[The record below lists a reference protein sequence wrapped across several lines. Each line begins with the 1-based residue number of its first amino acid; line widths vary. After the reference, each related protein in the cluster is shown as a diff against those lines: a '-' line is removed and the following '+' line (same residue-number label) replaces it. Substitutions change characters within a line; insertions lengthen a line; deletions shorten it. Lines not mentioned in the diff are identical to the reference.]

1 MTTLVLPER
10 IEHRIH
16 LIRGHKVMLDRDL
29 ADLYEVETKAL
40 NRGVKRNLTRFPK
53 DFMFQLT
60 RRESN
65 SLRCQIGT
73 LDAKQADSKDVS
85 GKGRHPKYLPY
96 AFTEQG
102 IAMLSSVLNSER
114 ALECAGLTALSLRA
128 GSTARSWWQPSRN
141 IKGCQ
146 HSYGV
151 QSMTGGVKPPPRK
164 APSSRRTPNFLATH
178 RDLARK
184 LDDLE
189 QKYDAQFAD
198 VFDAIRQLMEPPP
211 SPRKPIGFTL
221 NPNQGRNHDRL
232 ELQGIK
238 YDVPRSRIS
247 RISKEISK
255 MSPDLAKPK
264 RESENEQDY

>member
-10 IEHRIH
+10 IEHSIH
-16 LIRGHKVMLDRDL
+16 LIRGHKVMLDSDL
-29 ADLYEVETKAL
+29 AELYEVETKVL
-40 NRGVKRNLTRFPK
+40 NQAVKRNASRFPE

-60 RRESN
+60 RREYN
-65 SLRCQIGT
+65 ALRSQIVT
-73 LDAKQADSKDVS
+73 LDAEHPDSIKLS
-85 GKGRHPKYLPY
+85 SALPRGRHSKYLPN

-141 IKGCQ
+141 TKGCQ
-146 HSYGV
+146 HSYRV

-189 QKYDAQFAD
+189 QKYDAQFST
-198 VFDAIRQLMEPPP
+198 VFDAIRQLMEPP
-211 SPRKPIGFTL
+211 STPRKPIGFI
-221 NPNQGRNHDRL
+221 PKAQA
-232 ELQGIK
+232 GIRK
-238 YDVPRSRIS
+238 
-247 RISKEISK
+247 
-255 MSPDLAKPK
+255 
-264 RESENEQDY
+264 